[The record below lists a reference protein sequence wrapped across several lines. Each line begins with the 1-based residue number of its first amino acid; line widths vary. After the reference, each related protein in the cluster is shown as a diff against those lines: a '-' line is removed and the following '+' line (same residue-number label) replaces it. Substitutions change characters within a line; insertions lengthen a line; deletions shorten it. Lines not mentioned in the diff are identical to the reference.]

1 MYARVSRFAGLPPER
16 IQATLR
22 TFQEEH
28 LPALQQQQGYMGVQV
43 LVDERGGQ
51 AIATTYWE
59 TRRDLDASDRL
70 ASQAREAAISALD
83 PDRHPLVDRYEVL
96 LSEVD

>member
-16 IQATLR
+16 IEATLR
-22 TFQEEH
+22 QFREEH
-28 LPALQQQQGYMGVQV
+28 LPALQQLEGYKGVQV

-59 TRRDLDASDRL
+59 TRRDLDASDKL
-70 ASQAREAAISALD
+70 ASQAREAAVSALD
-83 PDRHPLVDRYEVL
+83 PDRHPLVDRYEVRV
-96 LSEVD
+96 SELD